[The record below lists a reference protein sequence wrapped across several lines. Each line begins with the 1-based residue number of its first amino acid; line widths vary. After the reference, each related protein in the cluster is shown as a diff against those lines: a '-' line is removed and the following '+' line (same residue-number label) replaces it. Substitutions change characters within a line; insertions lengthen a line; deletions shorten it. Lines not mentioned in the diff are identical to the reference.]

1 MGTIITL
8 ASIALVIYI
17 GVRFF
22 RDFNTTSQNP
32 FPLTYRTFV
41 EKINQRFFNNTA
53 KLKMINEMEYDLV
66 PPEDSVFVVY
76 IKIKYLGSSMRILV
90 INDPIFFLPNSGDS
104 IEMSYTIKPL
114 SSITQSYEMQIKM
127 AEEFITAYKNH
138 VQNSNKNKN

>member
-66 PPEDSVFVVY
+66 PPEDSAFVVY

-138 VQNSNKNKN
+138 IQNSNK

>member
-1 MGTIITL
+1 MGTIIVL
-8 ASIALVIYI
+8 ALIAFVIYI

-22 RDFNTTSQNP
+22 RDFHTTSQNP

-66 PPEDSVFVVY
+66 PPKDSEFVTY

-90 INDPIFFLPNSGDS
+90 INSPIFFLPNSGDS

-114 SSITQSYEMQIKM
+114 NDSTQSYQMQIKI
-127 AEEFITAYKNH
+127 AEEFITAYENH
-138 VQNSNKNKN
+138 IKYSNTK